1 MPSWLWY
8 MSPVVDETL
17 CWLVPEHSVGA
28 SLHHPIFITVDRSQR
43 TLALLLVLLRMA
55 GRTNCGG
62 RATFLSTAGVLLM
75 LAALAMQ
82 RPVVA
87 GPVAGSSPLR
97 RGAALPMSASPTA
110 TLQRMRCIA
119 HTHPVFDPARCS
131 EGWDCKVY
139 LPKSEKGPECRCC
152 MG

>member
-1 MPSWLWY
+1 M
-8 MSPVVDETL
+8 
-17 CWLVPEHSVGA
+17 
-28 SLHHPIFITVDRSQR
+28 
-43 TLALLLVLLRMA
+43 
-55 GRTNCGG
+55 
-62 RATFLSTAGVLLM
+62 
-75 LAALAMQ
+75 
-82 RPVVA
+82 
-87 GPVAGSSPLR
+87 AGSSLLR

-139 LPKSEKGPECRCC
+139 LPKSENGPECRCC